1 MAYVPHKREPEP
13 EPKIKLKD
21 FTRRNDKRL
30 EELLEEF
37 VNTRDKRLDKSE
49 ETK

>member
-21 FTRRNDKRL
+21 FTRRNDAAL
-30 EELLEEF
+30 EKLIEEYL
-37 VNTRDKRLDKSE
+37 KKELDKTE